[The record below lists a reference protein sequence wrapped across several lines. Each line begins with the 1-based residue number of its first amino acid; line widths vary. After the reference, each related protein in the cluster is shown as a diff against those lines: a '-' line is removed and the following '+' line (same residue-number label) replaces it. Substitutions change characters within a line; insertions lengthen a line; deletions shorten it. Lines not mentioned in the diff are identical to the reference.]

1 MFWFIVAILLVL
13 PGFALMIARPELGD
27 PETDGVPRGATG
39 GFGAVLAL
47 AGVVILALCV
57 TYTVQAKQVGV
68 VTTFGKVSPDTAS
81 PGLHMKKPWDKVT
94 EVDTTIQTDEYH
106 GKSGI
111 QVRMKDGNTATVST
125 TVRWSVA
132 PENANEVYADFRNS
146 EKEITDAFRSAVVA
160 TQFKAANNAA
170 FASFDPLTLAGITG
184 TAPDYGAMEKTI
196 TEDLQQR
203 SKGLVDPETISVTIS
218 LVTLDKDSQR
228 SVDQYVKEVNKTRV
242 AEQAQKTAAEQAK
255 ANEILS
261 DSISKDPN
269 VLVARCLDLI
279 ESGDLKPP
287 AGFSCWQ
294 GGGSDVVIPSGR

>member
-1 MFWFIVAILLVL
+1 MFWFIVTVVLLLTGLVLLV
-13 PGFALMIARPELGD
+13 ARPKIEDDAG
-27 PETDGVPRGATG
+27 EVFHVGAIA
-39 GFGAVLAL
+39 GAVLAFT
-47 AGVVILALCV
+47 GVGILALTM

-68 VTTFGKVSPDTAS
+68 ITTFGKVSPDTAS
-81 PGLHMKKPWDKVT
+81 PGLHLKKPWDKVT

-184 TAPDYGAMEKTI
+184 EAPDYGALEKTI
-196 TEDLQQR
+196 TEDLQER
-203 SKGLVDPETISVTIS
+203 SKGLVDTSTISVTIS

-294 GGGSDVVIPSGR
+294 GGGSGVVIPGGR